1 MTATATA
8 PGQLAF
14 DPNYYLDCRQ
24 PEWEIY
30 EGRGLVRFERAAGS
44 NAPLVF
50 VEDDCVEVIEALRT
64 RADRWTGAKR

>member
-1 MTATATA
+1 MTATTTA

-30 EGRGLVRFERAAGS
+30 EDRGLVRFRREPGS
-44 NAPLVF
+44 KAPLVF
-50 VEDDCVEVIEALRT
+50 VNDDCVEVLEALRARVGRST
-64 RADRWTGAKR
+64 RANR